1 MYEPNPEMSEVI
13 AGTPSAIDSSGV
25 YPQGS

>member
-1 MYEPNPEMSEVI
+1 MYDPKPEMSDVI

-25 YPQGS
+25 YPHGS